1 MDENTQS
8 ADHLLSRAFIINNRG
23 RQTVVIA
30 AHSEY
35 KIWAVPMEYT
45 IKTYSRLPDRQ
56 QWRKDREYVGSANG
70 RTQGTESG
78 VWEF

>member
-1 MDENTQS
+1 
-8 ADHLLSRAFIINNRG
+8 
-23 RQTVVIA
+23 
-30 AHSEY
+30 
-35 KIWAVPMEYT
+35 MEYT

-78 VWEF
+78 VWEFWDAKINLFGQSLIIARLASSNRG